1 MNMEYREQLDCFWL
15 IAIEISVYIWH
26 VFFQYCKYTTASP
39 LADSFYKR
47 PSYSFPFCLFELLIL
62 SEDSASRTIA
72 LKRRLIYGLSSII
85 ILIRSINWVF
95 RIYNYDNMI
104 LFFWK
109 QNTKW
114 KLIISQCLT
123 NIFSSVSSCLNA
135 VFPGLYFINF
145 NMCKWQCKLHLRSS
159 TSYAN
164 TCVIF
169 NLFTIGFDILYIIF
183 LAPYL
188 NSFWCFLS
196 VE

>member
-1 MNMEYREQLDCFWL
+1 M
-15 IAIEISVYIWH
+15 
-26 VFFQYCKYTTASP
+26 TTW
-39 LADSFYKR
+39 Y
-47 PSYSFPFCLFELLIL
+47 YSFGNKIQNENWLLV
-62 SEDSASRTIA
+62 SAWQT
-72 LKRRLIYGLSSII
+72 
-85 ILIRSINWVF
+85 F
-95 RIYNYDNMI
+95 
-104 LFFWK
+104 
-109 QNTKW
+109 
-114 KLIISQCLT
+114 
-123 NIFSSVSSCLNA
+123 FSSVSSCLNA

-196 VE
+196 VEYPFLFTAFIQRWSYVSRKDFQEPRVSNFYTHQTTC